1 MYWLIAGLLI
11 LGAACGAVIRLLV
24 FVGVLI
30 AAAIIAL
37 VISASHGVGVAAAH
51 AVIALICLQIGYV
64 AGFICR
70 AAIRA
75 RSSGTTVR
83 PQRGPPVGAPLGEKR
98 R

>member
-11 LGAACGAVIRLLV
+11 LGAACGMLVRLMV

-37 VISASHGVGVAAAH
+37 VISASHGLGVAAVH
-51 AVIALICLQIGYV
+51 AVIAIVCLQIGYV

-70 AAIRA
+70 AAFRA

-83 PQRGPPVGAPLGEKR
+83 PQRGPPVAAPIGEKR